1 VPDRLAS
8 PDLERDSEARNG
20 WSLRRRGTNARVLEN
35 WKAEA
40 RWAGE
45 LVIPLDEVPLR
56 KD

>member
-1 VPDRLAS
+1 
-8 PDLERDSEARNG
+8 
-20 WSLRRRGTNARVLEN
+20 VLEN